1 MSGPKR
7 ADLEAELRS
16 ANESARAASGLVA
29 EAEHAVL
36 QTLVGELNQPA
47 SSAALSGADGQLGG
61 CRTDVSSV
69 TDARDAVDLAQSL
82 RAQAD
87 QATDDARRRV
97 SAAKDAQQRCV
108 DEYAGAT
115 AEYDRARSQLDGRG
129 PRRFVYDAEMRWAKE
144 ATRRYRSAADLARTA
159 TRVRAEARTAVTD
172 ALSLAQQAHAA
183 ESDAGARVRAAVR
196 ESAERDRA
204 EQEARHIAE
213 EARRRATIAVKGAA
227 ASIDSIPA
235 DDVDKFFPG
244 RRAALSSDLVEAEAK
259 LATGNSREAQRSA
272 DRIAAAT
279 AELAHRVA
287 ATREEFNRNRSAAK
301 TAHRQLRATIDASD
315 TALILTWSDDPD
327 VLDSAPGCVADI
339 SALISAE
346 EFTEARMRASEL
358 SERLQIA
365 TATAAEALAANHR
378 RTSIG
383 DAIID
388 VLEEMS
394 FDVTFE
400 PGTKSEPMK
409 ISGQVPAVSGEG
421 DFLLELPLD
430 GEVDFEV
437 TDTNADGSACSNAVA
452 TLRQRLADRGI
463 AFTVTDWGHGH
474 DPAAASPSPPSG
486 RRARTEEKTITRR
499 H

>member
-1 MSGPKR
+1 M
-7 ADLEAELRS
+7 
-16 ANESARAASGLVA
+16 
-29 EAEHAVL
+29 L
-36 QTLVGELNQPA
+36 QTLVGELNQSA

-144 ATRRYRSAADLARTA
+144 ATRRYRNAADLARTA

-204 EQEARHIAE
+204 EQEARHISE

-227 ASIDSIPA
+227 ASIDSLPA

-244 RRAALSSDLVEAEAK
+244 KRAACQESSKPIAGLVTRGRRSEA
-259 LATGNSREAQRSA
+259 R
-272 DRIAAAT
+272 RIAAA
-279 AELAHRVA
+279 AEPAHQVA
-287 ATREEFNRNRSAAK
+287 ATRKFNHECGQDR
-301 TAHRQLRATIDASD
+301 RQQLQAPSNQRCPDFD
-315 TALILTWSDDPD
+315 VVDDPD
-327 VLDSAPGCVADI
+327 VTDSA
-339 SALISAE
+339 
-346 EFTEARMRASEL
+346 
-358 SERLQIA
+358 RLGRG
-365 TATAAEALAANHR
+365 HR
-378 RTSIG
+378 R
-383 DAIID
+383 
-388 VLEEMS
+388 
-394 FDVTFE
+394 
-400 PGTKSEPMK
+400 
-409 ISGQVPAVSGEG
+409 
-421 DFLLELPLD
+421 
-430 GEVDFEV
+430 
-437 TDTNADGSACSNAVA
+437 
-452 TLRQRLADRGI
+452 
-463 AFTVTDWGHGH
+463 
-474 DPAAASPSPPSG
+474 
-486 RRARTEEKTITRR
+486 
-499 H
+499 